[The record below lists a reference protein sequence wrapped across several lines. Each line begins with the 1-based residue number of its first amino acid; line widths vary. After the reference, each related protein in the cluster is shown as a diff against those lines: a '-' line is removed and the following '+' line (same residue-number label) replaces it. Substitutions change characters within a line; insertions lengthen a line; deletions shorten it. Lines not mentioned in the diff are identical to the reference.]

1 MSYGNG
7 PGTDSHQRRKHYGV
21 GDVNQGTR
29 PALGHLDRNGIGPS
43 GEDREGKGS
52 NSGRVRRVE
61 VHTVYCTQASRKLAL
76 RCHLFSCC
84 AGILPERPSFYSH
97 FKHAHARLKFLT
109 TFETISTGFWLFS
122 RSSIPVEYFACIQPP
137 SREVMMDASDTG
149 LCALEPQLRQFIRVQ
164 FTEAVRRTFQT
175 MKEENSI
182 NVRELMSA
190 ALAALY
196 WGPAWTGSGRHRIH
210 VRMKIDNT
218 SAVSWLNKRSSGEP
232 VARIYNRLISLSEFR
247 HSFTCSAE
255 HIPGELNTMADAGSR
270 AWTTDHPL
278 HRVWTN

>member
-1 MSYGNG
+1 LPPVFLLRGHFTRTSKLLLAFQTC
-7 PGTDSHQRRKHYGV
+7 PRSAKIPD
-21 GDVNQGTR
+21 DVRDDLNWFL
-29 PALGHLDRNGIGPS
+29 A
-43 GEDREGKGS
+43 
-52 NSGRVRRVE
+52 V
-61 VHTVYCTQASRKLAL
+61 LAL
-76 RCHLFSCC
+76 QQ
-84 AGILPERPSFYSH
+84 
-97 FKHAHARLKFLT
+97 KFN
-109 TFETISTGFWLFS
+109 
-122 RSSIPVEYFACIQPP
+122 SIPVEYFACIQPP